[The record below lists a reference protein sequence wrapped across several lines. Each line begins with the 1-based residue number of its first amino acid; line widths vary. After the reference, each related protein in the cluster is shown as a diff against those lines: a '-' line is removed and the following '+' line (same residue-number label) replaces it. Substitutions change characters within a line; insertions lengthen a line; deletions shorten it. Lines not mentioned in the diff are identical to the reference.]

1 MNLRSILTGV
11 GLSLMAI
18 AVPAGAQPVQTCT
31 AQNIRGFPIEGILCG
46 GATYAR
52 GCSPGAIY
60 RCKKGNQFDTNNCTL
75 YQACAVACITGSNS
89 STINDACFSGP
100 NPLTLSN
107 TNVVGGSDVTFTANV
122 PSHSNPV
129 IVNLRVDRGDL
140 MPGQYCAVPDIPAG
154 ISSESFT
161 LPTAVVSAPANVV
174 VTADMA
180 YLNLQGVSTELVP
193 VAQTVSLA
201 PGGTEPPTPAVTS
214 FTLSPSTI
222 AAGGVSIMDVV
233 LARMAPAR
241 GVSVGVTSSDPSV
254 ASVITNGQPM
264 VLGGCT
270 TGGGAE
276 TIQAAKSVPQTTTVN
291 ISAASTGSGQVP
303 VTNPLTVIAGCSPK
317 TCLDITPGTCG
328 AVSDGCGG
336 TLSCGCNFGQTC
348 GGGGTPN
355 VCGTAATLSVSGLA
369 FNPTSVAGGGA
380 TTGTVT
386 LNSTAPSGGVA
397 VFLSSNTTVVSVPSS
412 VVVAQGQTSASFTA
426 TAAAV
431 STTTTATIT
440 AQLAGTVTASLTVGG
455 GGTCTPTTCA
465 AQGKNCGTISDGCG
479 GSLTCGTCSGA
490 QTCGGGGV
498 TNVCGGGTTSTV
510 PLTLA
515 ATGRTGESVSSSPVG
530 LQVSVGSTATA
541 SFATG
546 TLVTLTV
553 SNGRDAIWSGS
564 CSSNGAKAKSCSLTM
579 NTAAS
584 VTANVQ

>member
-1 MNLRSILTGV
+1 MNFRLILTGLV
-11 GLSLMAI
+11 LSLMSLAP
-18 AVPAGAQPVQTCT
+18 PAGAQPVQTCT

-46 GATYAR
+46 GSTHAR
-52 GCSPGAIY
+52 SCSPGAIY

-75 YQACAVACITGSNS
+75 FQACAIACITGSNS
-89 STINDACFSGP
+89 STLNDACFTGT
-100 NPLTLSN
+100 NPLTISN
-107 TNVVGGSDVTFTANV
+107 TNVLGGNEVTFTATV
-122 PSHSNPV
+122 PSHTGST

-140 MPGQYCAVPDIPAG
+140 LPGAFCGVPDIPAG
-154 ISSESFT
+154 TSSENFT
-161 LPTAVVSAPANVV
+161 LPTAVVNAPAKVV
-174 VTADMA
+174 VTADMSF
-180 YLNLQGVSTELVP
+180 LNLQGVSTELVP
-193 VAQTVSLA
+193 VAQTVNLA
-201 PGGTEPPTPAVTS
+201 PGGTEPPTPPVTS
-214 FTLSPSTI
+214 FTLSPSPI
-222 AAGGVSIMDVV
+222 AAGGVSIMDVT
-233 LARMAPAR
+233 LAKLAPAR
-241 GVSVGVTSSDPSV
+241 GVPVTVTSSDPSV

-303 VTNPLTVIAGCSPK
+303 VANPLTVTAGCSPK

-328 AVSDGCGG
+328 AISDGCGG

-348 GGGGTPN
+348 GAGGTPN
-355 VCGTAATLSVSGLA
+355 VCGTGATLSVSGLT
-369 FNPTSVAGGGA
+369 FNPTSVAGGGS

-386 LNSTAPSGGVA
+386 LNSAAPSGGA
-397 VFLSSNTTVVSVPSS
+397 GVFLSSSTSVVSVPSS
-412 VVVAQGQTSASFTA
+412 VVVPQGQTSATFTA

-440 AQLAGTVTASLTVGG
+440 AQLGGTVTASLTVGG
-455 GGTCTPTTCA
+455 GGTCTPTSCA

-479 GSLTCGTCSGA
+479 GSLTCGACSGS

-498 TNVCGGGTTSTV
+498 SNVCGGGTTSSL

-515 ATGRTGESVSSSPVG
+515 ATGRSGESVSSSPVG
-530 LQVSVGSTATA
+530 LQVSVGTSATA

-553 SNGRDAIWSGS
+553 SNGRDAIWSGT
-564 CSSNGAKAKSCSLTM
+564 CSSNGAKTKSCSLTM
-579 NTAAS
+579 NSAAS